1 MASEQQFGGRLS
13 GGEPDA
19 SPASEAASAPRR
31 VGIEEI
37 LGSGREAI
45 IDFYGA
51 SYRLRITRNQRLI
64 LTK

>member
-1 MASEQQFGGRLS
+1 MVSEQQFGGRLP
-13 GGEPDA
+13 GGEPEA
-19 SPASEAASAPRR
+19 SPSASAAPRR

-45 IDFYGA
+45 IDFHGA

>member
-1 MASEQQFGGRLS
+1 MVSEQQFGGRLP
-13 GGEPDA
+13 GGEPEA
-19 SPASEAASAPRR
+19 SPSAASAPPRR

-45 IDFYGA
+45 IDFHGA